1 MTQPHRWITRKAE
14 AEVTASLLRTPPLT
28 KQLGDHGA
36 KVNVDLDPP
45 PVLTCPPHGGS
56 TMGIERLI
64 PATRD
69 RVAPQLPRDRRR
81 RATEPTGDHPQTQ
94 PGPTQIGDLDALV
107 LRKVTGADLTDRQAI
122 QRRDEPDH
130 HTVAIDLVPRAQFAP
145 EDRDTPTSRAAAR
158 ILHPRARNSM
168 NP

>member
-1 MTQPHRWITRKAE
+1 MRSQPRGPHEARVRLIDSLIDTFMTQPHRWITRKAE

-81 RATEPTGDHPQTQ
+81 RATET
-94 PGPTQIGDLDALV
+94 A
-107 LRKVTGADLTDRQAI
+107 
-122 QRRDEPDH
+122 
-130 HTVAIDLVPRAQFAP
+130 
-145 EDRDTPTSRAAAR
+145 DRDVQRLMVT
-158 ILHPRARNSM
+158 L
-168 NP
+168 